1 MIHCLEGGSHQI
13 HLLSF
18 VGLGS
23 LLVEEGGAEF
33 VRLKQEQVFH
43 SILLACSGRI
53 ALESVVVLG
62 SMHSSW

>member
-23 LLVEEGGAEF
+23 LLVEEGGGWVSSAEAGAG
-33 VRLKQEQVFH
+33 V
-43 SILLACSGRI
+43 S
-53 ALESVVVLG
+53 
-62 SMHSSW
+62 